1 MFCLPDLV
9 KQLEKIYFLFY
20 LGPFLGKNF
29 GTTIAPW
36 VVTMDALEQ
45 FIVPNMDL
53 KNPILDYLQHEDNYN
68 FDIDLN
74 VSIKSKDME
83 NYQSV
88 SDSNF
93 KVNLI

>member
-1 MFCLPDLV
+1 M
-9 KQLEKIYFLFY
+9 
-20 LGPFLGKNF
+20 
-29 GTTIAPW
+29 
-36 VVTMDALEQ
+36 
-45 FIVPNMDL
+45 PNMDL